1 MSHTQPLCGTL
12 NWNNSSTKP
21 CLFLGKWGKDAS
33 QQFCRSD
40 PGAMAFFAANSR
52 VKSPKSPLWIPS
64 ATGVAH
70 PIVAE
75 HPYPQWS
82 DRRRSLELT
91 SSIQPVA
98 GQTDCCQLPRPTL
111 LWNRQKEK
119 TIQARGLE
127 AENTYQPN
135 LSVYIYILHTWLYL
149 VVISVISLYIFLTVP
164 FSLPSCRRFIPA
176 MQQGTHH
183 TPSRLKHWHL
193 HRPLASELVW
203 CRWPGRKSAGH
214 SWNESGSM
222 EPHIS
227 VLLIQRMNH
236 PEIFRGTRCDTYP
249 TVGSRQIIFPIGH
262 GSPCDPRSAVFVR
275 QTVKS
280 SCPNHPVPLKKNT

>member
-1 MSHTQPLCGTL
+1 
-12 NWNNSSTKP
+12 
-21 CLFLGKWGKDAS
+21 
-33 QQFCRSD
+33 
-40 PGAMAFFAANSR
+40 MAFFAANSR

-135 LSVYIYILHTWLYL
+135 LSVYIYITY
-149 VVISVISLYIFLTVP
+149 VIISCGYISYIP
-164 FSLPSCRRFIPA
+164 IHLPYSTIFFAQLSKIHSCNAARNSSYSISPETLA
-176 MQQGTHH
+176 
-183 TPSRLKHWHL
+183 PS
-193 HRPLASELVW
+193 
-203 CRWPGRKSAGH
+203 
-214 SWNESGSM
+214 
-222 EPHIS
+222 
-227 VLLIQRMNH
+227 
-236 PEIFRGTRCDTYP
+236 
-249 TVGSRQIIFPIGH
+249 
-262 GSPCDPRSAVFVR
+262 
-275 QTVKS
+275 
-280 SCPNHPVPLKKNT
+280 